1 MASIKELRV
10 GIVGYGMMGR
20 AHAYAYRAAPLIRPS
35 SVVFTPVVMSGRNAE
50 AVARVSAECGVDD
63 WVTDWH
69 QLVARRDV
77 DVVDVCTPPGTHAAI
92 IEAAARAG
100 KDVFCEKP
108 LATNYPDAVAARD
121 AVVAA
126 GVRHA
131 IGFNYR
137 RLPAVSLMAEMVA
150 NGELGDINLWRGT
163 WLSDEFVDPDVAFDW
178 RFDSSMG
185 GSTIGDLGSHLI
197 DMAMW
202 MLGPID
208 DVSAMS
214 STFIRHRDEG
224 GRPRS
229 VEVDDASS
237 ALVRFASGV
246 QGTMEVARAAPRRPC
261 DFTVEVNGSKGTA
274 LFSYAQL
281 NELWVGSTDD
291 DARLYGL
298 RRVRA
303 EHPSQPETAG
313 WWPIGQGVGYDASL
327 INQVANLA
335 ATWPDHEWSPDFSV
349 GAQVAAVCTAM
360 ERSVADRRWVS
371 VREIDEQSESPL

>member
-1 MASIKELRV
+1 MASTKELRV

-35 SVVFTPVVMSGRNAE
+35 SVVFTPVVMSGRNAH
-50 AVARVSAECGVDD
+50 AVAKVSSECMIDD
-63 WVTDWH
+63 WVSEWR
-69 QLVARRDV
+69 QVVERSDV
-77 DVVDVCTPPGTHAAI
+77 DVVDICTPPGTHATI
-92 IEAAARAG
+92 IEAAALAG

-108 LATNYPDAVAARD
+108 LATNYADARAARD
-121 AVVAA
+121 AVVGA

-150 NGELGDINLWRGT
+150 SGELGQINLWRGT
-163 WLSDEFVDPDVAFDW
+163 WLSDEFVDPEISFDW

-197 DMAMW
+197 DMATW

-208 DVSAMS
+208 DVSAQS
-214 STFIRHRDEG
+214 STFVRERDEG
-224 GRPRS
+224 GHPRA

-237 ALVRFASGV
+237 ALVRFASGA

-261 DFTVEVNGSKGTA
+261 DFTVEVNGTKGTA
-274 LFSYAQL
+274 MFSYGQL
-281 NELWVGSTDD
+281 NELWVGSSEDD
-291 DARLYGL
+291 PRLYGL
-298 RRVRA
+298 RRIRV

-327 INQVANLA
+327 INQVAHLA
-335 ATWPDHEWSPDFSV
+335 ATWQDHAWSPDFGV
-349 GAQVAAVCTAM
+349 GADVAAVCGAM
-360 ERSVADRRWVS
+360 ELSVSDRRWVS
-371 VREIDEQSESPL
+371 VADFVNG

>member
-1 MASIKELRV
+1 VAVKELKV

-20 AHAYAYRAAPLIRPS
+20 ARAYAYRAAPLIRPS

-50 AVARVSAECGVDD
+50 AVAKVSADCGIGE
-63 WVTDWH
+63 WVTDWR
-69 QLVARRDV
+69 QLIERSDV
-77 DVVDVCTPPGTHAAI
+77 DVVDVCTPPGTHAQI

-108 LATNYPDAVAARD
+108 LATNYADAVAARD
-121 AVVAA
+121 AVVTA

-150 NGELGDINLWRGT
+150 SGELGDINLWRGT
-163 WLSDEFVDPDVAFDW
+163 WLSDEFVDPDISFDW
-178 RFDSSMG
+178 RFESSMG

-214 STFIRHRDEG
+214 STFIRERDAG
-224 GRPRS
+224 GSSRA

-237 ALVRFASGV
+237 SLVRFTSGV
-246 QGTMEVARAAPRRPC
+246 HGTLEVARAAPRRPC
-261 DFTVEVNGSKGTA
+261 DFTVEVNGTKGTA
-274 LFSYAQL
+274 LFSYSQL

-298 RRVRA
+298 RRVRT
-303 EHPSQPETAG
+303 EHPSHPETAG

-327 INQVANLA
+327 INQVADLA
-335 ATWPDHEWSPDFSV
+335 ATWEARNWSPDFSV

-360 ERSVADRRWVS
+360 ERSVAVRRWVS
-371 VREIDEQSESPL
+371 VSEIVE